1 MAVED
6 MVHCST
12 VRVHSGGFW
21 PRDIASR
28 SSLLRFNDREFAL
41 VKDLIISTCFSKDDT
56 LGVTLLRSSAW
67 QSDPVYTP
75 PMKTPAPAFA
85 RVTRRGSH
93 HKQKQQWGTG
103 QSPAGHLI
111 S

>member
-1 MAVED
+1 MRE
-6 MVHCST
+6 
-12 VRVHSGGFW
+12 HSGGFW

-28 SSLLRFNDREFAL
+28 SSLSRFNDREFAL
-41 VKDLIISTCFSKDDT
+41 TKDLIISTCFSKDDK

-85 RVTRRGSH
+85 RVTRRGSITSKNNMGDRTALN
-93 HKQKQQWGTG
+93 KQPSATG
-103 QSPAGHLI
+103 
-111 S
+111 